1 MSFPL
6 SSGPL
11 EIQKNMVRLSGFAA
25 CLVFLSLLMTGCSVE
40 TSYRS
45 SGSGGGGTTYNPLV
59 ITTTSPLPVGV
70 VNTPYSDTLMATG
83 GNGSYSW
90 SISSGTLPAGLTL
103 STAGVISGSPT
114 GAGSSTFTIQ
124 VTDSETNPKT
134 ATLQAT
140 LMVNSTLVI
149 TTTSLPS
156 GVQNTAYSTQLA
168 AAGGVPPYTW
178 SLGPNTQLPAG
189 LTFSAA
195 GVLSGTPTQVSN
207 TNPSFVVKDSA
218 NSTASATLNLVINAA
233 TVSVPDGTYA
243 FVFAGT
249 DLQGSAQDA
258 IAMNGEFTLA
268 SGAVTKGFLDE
279 NFNSGSPKVE
289 QAITSGTLTNTAN
302 GIGSLQLATAGGTYT
317 FALAI
322 PTSAGVGKDAAIR
335 MIAFSDTT
343 GTAMRGSGMLKPS
356 SPDAATSAIKNNF
369 AFLFNGSDLNHHQEA
384 LVGSFQT
391 NGVGGITNGAAN
403 ANEAG
408 ANYPFDGLSGSY
420 SIDANGRGSLTLHIG
435 GRDFHFSFYE
445 VTPAEWMVISTD
457 WPTLNAPL
465 VTGRVLQQT
474 GTSSGNLTLP
484 NVGIMQL
491 NGLDTDSTGK
501 IVPDVTA
508 GIVNSNSSGFVE
520 FTFDEYNSAGLKSQ
534 QVATTYTLDPTT
546 GRVTPN
552 DPRFEPILFVINPT
566 SAFILVPSDPSA
578 DSGIIEEQ
586 TGSPFANAS
595 FKGNYLGGSWPL
607 TNPGVLNEAGLVSA
621 DGAGNITVTTD
632 RSSSSGLVQY
642 QNVTGTYAVDSKG
655 RVQMTVPDGVD
666 RIFYIVSPTKVVYL
680 TSDGGGYL
688 GSFE

>member
-1 MSFPL
+1 
-6 SSGPL
+6 
-11 EIQKNMVRLSGFAA
+11 MVRLSGFAA

-45 SGSGGGGTTYNPLV
+45 SGNGGGGTTYNPLV

-83 GNGSYSW
+83 GNGSYAW

-124 VTDSETNPKT
+124 VTDSETNPQT

-140 LMVNSTLVI
+140 LAVNSTLVI

-178 SLGPNTQLPAG
+178 SLGSNTQLPAG
-189 LTFSAA
+189 LTFSAT

-207 TNPSFVVKDSA
+207 TNPSFVVKDSL
-218 NSTASATLNLVINAA
+218 NSTASATLNLIVNAA
-233 TVSVPDGTYA
+233 SVSVPDGTYA

-249 DLQGSAQDA
+249 DLQGTAQDA

-268 SGAVTKGFLDE
+268 SGSVTKGFLDE
-279 NFNSGSPKVE
+279 NFNSGSPKEE

-302 GIGSLQLATAGGTYT
+302 GVGSLQLTTAGGSYT

-322 PTSAGVGKDAAIR
+322 PASAGVGKDVAIR
-335 MIAFSDTT
+335 MISFSDTT
-343 GTAMRGSGMLKPS
+343 GTGMRGSGMLKPS
-356 SPDAATSAIKNNF
+356 SPDPLASAIKSNF

-391 NGVGGITNGAAN
+391 NGAGGITNGAAN

-408 ANYPFDGLSGSY
+408 TNYKFDGLSGSY
-420 SIDANGRGSLTLHIG
+420 SIDANGRGSLTLHIST
-435 GRDFHFSFYE
+435 RDFHFSFYE
-445 VTPAEWMVISTD
+445 VTPSEWMVISTD
-457 WPTLNAPL
+457 WPTLSAPL

-474 GTSSGNLTLP
+474 GTASGTLTLP
-484 NVGIMQL
+484 ATGIMQL

-508 GIVNSNSSGFVE
+508 GIVNSYGSGFVE
-520 FTFDEYNSAGLKSQ
+520 FTFDEYNSAGLKRNQ
-534 QVATTYTLDPTT
+534 LATNYALDPTT
-546 GRVTPN
+546 GRVTPT
-552 DPRFEPILFVINPT
+552 DVQHEPTLFVINPNA
-566 SAFILVPSDPSA
+566 AFILVAGDRSA
-578 DSGIIEEQ
+578 DSGIIEAQ

-595 FKGNYLGGSWPL
+595 FKGNYLGGSWSL

-621 DGAGNITVTTD
+621 DGAGNITITTN

-655 RVQMTVPDGVD
+655 RVQMTVPGDGVD
-666 RIFYIVSPTKVVYL
+666 RIFYIVSPAKVVYL

-688 GSFE
+688 GSFEGGSF